1 MTALYEI
8 VPVGGPRVVGDL
20 RYGEAKPATA
30 DASPAPA
37 TGAGEYAF
45 VKIRYKLP
53 KSDVSTLISTPV
65 DRSSEHG
72 RFEQAPVEAR
82 FATSVAA
89 FGEILRGGRY
99 IGTFAYDDVLRIASA
114 ARGDDPFGYRTEF
127 LALVRA
133 AKTAS
138 AMNPLKQ

>member
-1 MTALYEI
+1 VTALYEI
-8 VPVGGPRVVGDL
+8 VPVGGPRVMGDL
-20 RYGEAKPATA
+20 RYGQPA
-30 DASPAPA
+30 DASGLTGPASA
-37 TGAGEYAF
+37 TNEYAF

-65 DRSSEHG
+65 DRSSEHT
-72 RFEQAPVEAR
+72 RFEEAPTEAR

-99 IGTFAYDDVLRIASA
+99 VGSFAYDDVLRIASA
-114 ARGDDPFGYRTEF
+114 ARGEDTFGYRTEF
-127 LALVRA
+127 LQLVRS

-138 AMNPLKQ
+138 GMRALRP